1 MEEQNE
7 QTQEGW
13 QANDLTS
20 GVAKVFAAA
29 KRRSMFGIQAATAW
43 AVAVFVYGCL
53 GIVGATYVA
62 PPWWDFAAGVAM
74 VLLAATAVSRTP
86 GPLLG
91 ASILVLADLGV
102 VAFQFPSLVERGTS
116 ADYLATSLRAALA
129 PLILFFVVNG
139 YFGCLAI
146 QAFKNGFSPG
156 ADWRTRMSPAMLQFA
171 VVGSCIGVI
180 LVGFLAWVGAIRSGF
195 ARTDAVWVTRSLPF
209 GSLELE
215 TARPDAERA
224 ETDGKTQEDFIKV
237 KVLEKEEEEIAK
249 EEVPVPEYPEAA
261 RPILDLKGFDAYGQR
276 VLEDAFE
283 FGEETNE
290 PGCVLEA
297 QGRQDRCRDD
307 RCKHWARMFARACLT
322 KSKRVENYCK
332 DVPEP
337 TLVDAGA
344 RWAEGLC
351 AGRLFETCRE
361 LLYAVQGHCHPP
373 LDPAK
378 TGGAD
383 KEPAKSAPAR
393 QGAAK

>member
-1 MEEQNE
+1 MEDQKE
-7 QTQEGW
+7 QTPDGW
-13 QANDLTS
+13 EARDLTS

-29 KRRSMFGIQAATAW
+29 KRRSMLGIQAATAW
-43 AVAVFVYGCL
+43 AVVVFIYGCL
-53 GIVGATYVA
+53 GIVGAVYVA

-74 VLLAATAVSRTP
+74 VLLAATSVSRTP

-91 ASILVLADLGV
+91 ASILVLVDLGV
-102 VAFQFPSLVERGTS
+102 VSFQFPSLVERGTP
-116 ADYLATSLRAALA
+116 ADYLGAGIRAAAA
-129 PLILFFVVNG
+129 PLALFFVVNG

-156 ADWRTRMSPAMLQFA
+156 ADWRTRMSPMMLQLT
-171 VVGSCIGVI
+171 VVGSCVGVV
-180 LVGFLAWVGAIRSGF
+180 LVGFLSWMGAIRSGF

-209 GSLELE
+209 GSLEIE

-237 KVLEKEEEEIAK
+237 KVLEKERAELAK
-249 EEVPVPEYPEAA
+249 AEVPVPEYPEAA
-261 RPILDLKGFDAYGQR
+261 KPILNLKGFDAYGQR

-283 FGEETNE
+283 FGGETDE

-322 KSKRVENYCK
+322 KSKRAEQYCK
-332 DVPEP
+332 EVPEP
-337 TLVDAGA
+337 TLLDAGA

-361 LLYAVQGHCHPP
+361 LLFAVQGHCHPP
-373 LDPAK
+373 VDPSKA
-378 TGGAD
+378 AD
-383 KEPAKSAPAR
+383 ANKAPAKSAPAK